1 MDLFNYFF
9 RMKKAGDSDS
19 ARAVMQLLEAKIP
32 LCYVFLNHSDDD
44 VSAAVIDFAKEY
56 VQVSKNLYI

>member
-1 MDLFNYFF
+1 
-9 RMKKAGDSDS
+9 MKKAGDSDS

>member
-1 MDLFNYFF
+1 
-9 RMKKAGDSDS
+9 MKKAGDSDS

-56 VQVSKNLYI
+56 VQVSINSYIPCLTLFML